1 MITVTK
7 FGGSSCAT
15 AEQFKKV
22 KNIINADD
30 RRKVVVVSAPGKR
43 FSGDSKVTDLL
54 YLLSAHIRYGVDYSH
69 ISKLI
74 EERYEE
80 IRDQLGVAF
89 DVKKEFSKIIAEFI
103 AGAGEEYL
111 VSRGEY
117 LCAKLMAEYLGFAF
131 VDASEVIFFNYDGTL
146 NSAKSSEAIKS
157 KFSEKVNIVVPGF
170 YGSYPT
176 GEVKVF
182 SRGGSDISGSVMA
195 MGVGATK
202 YENWTDVSGLLMTDP
217 KIVKNPCGIE
227 EITYDELREL
237 SYMGAS
243 VLHEETIFPIKDL
256 NIPIYI
262 KNTNAPEDRG
272 TKICKTSDKNDC
284 FITGIAG
291 KKNFTAFNVV
301 KKMTAKKLT
310 VIREALNVFEK
321 FKVNVEHIPTSI
333 DNFGVIVETKSVEKI
348 IYDIIL
354 ELKKIVGVISVEID
368 SDIALVAV
376 VGRNMVLKPGIS
388 GTVFSIFGKN
398 NINIKTIAQSTNE
411 LSIIVGVANQDFE
424 KSIQAIYNSVTNK

>member
-7 FGGSSCAT
+7 FGGSSVAS

-22 KNIINADD
+22 KGIIEADE

-54 YLLSAHIRYGVDYSH
+54 YLLSAHIRYGVDYTN
-69 ISKLI
+69 IANTI
-74 EERYEE
+74 ESRYEE
-80 IRDQLGVAF
+80 IRDALNIAF
-89 DVKKEFSKIIAEFI
+89 DVKKEFSKIIANYK

-117 LCAKLMAEYLGFAF
+117 LCAKLMACYLGFDF
-131 VDASEVIFFNYDGTL
+131 VDASDIMFFNYDGTL
-146 NSAKSSEAIKS
+146 NNAKTIEAIKS
-157 KFSEKVNIVVPGF
+157 RYDESKSIVVPGF

-176 GEVKVF
+176 GEVMLF
-182 SRGGSDISGSVMA
+182 SRGGSDISGSIMA
-195 MGVGATK
+195 MGVGAIK
-202 YENWTDVSGLLMTDP
+202 YENWTDVSGILMTDP
-217 KIVKNPCGIE
+217 KLVKNPRGIE

-243 VLHEETIFPIKDL
+243 VLHEETIYPIKDL

-262 KNTNAPEDRG
+262 KNTNEPDHKG
-272 TKICKTSDKNDC
+272 TKICKTSDNNEC

-310 VIREALNVFEK
+310 VIREALNVFDK

-333 DNFGVIVETKSVEKI
+333 DSFGVIVESKAVEKI
-348 IYDIIL
+348 VYDIIL
-354 ELKKIVGVISVEID
+354 ELKKIVGVTSVEID
-368 SDIALVAV
+368 NDIALVAV

-388 GTVFSIFGKN
+388 GTIFSIFGNN

-424 KSIQAIYNSVTNK
+424 KSIQAVYDAVKN

>member
-7 FGGSSCAT
+7 FGGSSVAS
-15 AEQFKKV
+15 AEQFQKV
-22 KNIINADD
+22 KNIVTSDE
-30 RRKVVVVSAPGKR
+30 RRKIVVVSAPGKR

-69 ISKLI
+69 ISKII

-80 IRDQLGVAF
+80 IRDDLNVAF
-89 DVKKEFSKIIAEFI
+89 DVKKEFSKIIEEFI
-103 AGAGEEYL
+103 DGAGEEYL

-117 LCAKLMAEYLGFAF
+117 LCAKLMAAYLGFAF
-131 VDASEVIFFNYDGTL
+131 VDAAEIMFFNYDGTL
-146 NSAKSSEAIKS
+146 NYEKSTEAIKS
-157 KFSEKVNIVVPGF
+157 KFNAYQKIVVPGF

-182 SRGGSDISGSVMA
+182 SRGGSDISGSIMA

-243 VLHEETIFPIKDL
+243 VLHEETIFPIKDQ

-262 KNTNAPEDRG
+262 KNTNAPNDKG
-272 TKICKTSDKNDC
+272 TKICATSDKNDC
-284 FITGIAG
+284 LITGITG
-291 KKNFTAFNVV
+291 KKNFTVFNVV
-301 KKMTAKKLT
+301 KTMTAKKLS
-310 VIREALNVFEK
+310 VIRDALNVFDK

-333 DNFGVIVETKSVEKI
+333 DSFGILVESKSVEKI
-348 IYDIIL
+348 VYDIIL
-354 ELKKIVGVISVEID
+354 ELKKINGVTSVD
-368 SDIALVAV
+368 VDGDIALVAV

-388 GTVFSIFGKN
+388 GTIFSIFGKN
-398 NINIKTIAQSTNE
+398 NINIKTIAQGTNE
-411 LSIIVGVANQDFE
+411 LSIIVGVANKDFE
-424 KSIQAIYNSVTNK
+424 KSIQAIYNEVKTK